1 MGSRKFGDKLNIV
14 SKNIIKYRKE
24 KKISQAKLAEKLQL
38 MGINMFSSDIYTIEN
53 EKRTVKDYE
62 LIGIATALGI
72 KMEDLYEDNE
82 ELKILYKKTNGIIEK

>member
-1 MGSRKFGDKLNIV
+1 MGARKFGDKLNIV
-14 SKNIIKYRKE
+14 SNNIIRYRKA

-62 LIGIATALGI
+62 LLGIAIALGVKI
-72 KMEDLYEDNE
+72 EDLYEDNE
-82 ELKILYKKTNGIIEK
+82 ELKVLYKEKNGRI